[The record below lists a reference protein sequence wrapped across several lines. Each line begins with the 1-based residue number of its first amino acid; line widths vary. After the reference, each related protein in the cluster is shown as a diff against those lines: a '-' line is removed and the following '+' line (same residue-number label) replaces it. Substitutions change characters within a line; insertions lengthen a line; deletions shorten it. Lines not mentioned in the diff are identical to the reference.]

1 MTSLQTTAAAIEVA
15 RVTIK
20 IIEAG
25 YNLMSDARH
34 YGTDAPKL
42 GLQFQQLSHR
52 YDSFQKVLFEDRKF
66 PFLHGKKVFQVLP
79 DYSQKILVQLLLELL
94 RLLYAHFALEQKYAA
109 SSNPSQ
115 PKSAFAN
122 HLGLTADEEKI
133 IFQGT
138 TAGKDIETHKT
149 SQLMSTT
156 GWLWAIRGKR
166 KALRLNTEFE
176 DWLKRTKA
184 ILEDTWWPLPAFNV
198 LANLEALQSDS
209 DARTVGFATS
219 AALRKLVIDTTNLPA
234 NLNTPWFSIKD
245 IKSFAPGKIVGT
257 FEDCRVLIETLAF
270 PLDEDG
276 NLPDILE
283 ERFSKIVRL
292 LGSQSDPDFRVL
304 HCLRYC
310 SQISETSGQVH
321 LISSIPSIS
330 DSNSTLTIRTLA
342 GLYRTIKSDQRP
354 PLGLRFSICYQL
366 AESLF
371 LLHSVDWVHRALR
384 SDNIIFIFSDDD
396 LDRAAL
402 KRAELRICGFEASRP
417 SVDSSLGPYDNQLAR
432 NVYRHPKRWG
442 TPQETF
448 DQAHDV
454 YSLGVILLEIGL
466 WERAEDMISGLR
478 PEQRLPEQV
487 SQHLLRHTNERL
499 AHRCG
504 DVFADAVRKCLA
516 LNSDEDD
523 AAVSS
528 TSLTN
533 MGREQDK
540 RRGLLE
546 QVVDPLKVL
555 KDAV

>member
-1 MTSLQTTAAAIEVA
+1 MTSLQTTAAAIDVA

-20 IIEAG
+20 IIKVG
-25 YNLMSDARH
+25 YNLMSDVRH
-34 YGTDAPKL
+34 YGTDAPKF

-52 YDSFQKVLFEDRKF
+52 YDSFQRVLFEDKKF

-79 DYSQKILVQLLLELL
+79 DYSQQIVVQLLLELL
-94 RLLYAHFALEQKYAA
+94 RLLYAHFALEQKYTA
-109 SSNPSQ
+109 SYDPSQ
-115 PKSAFAN
+115 PKSSFAK

-138 TAGKDIETHKT
+138 TSGKDIESHKT

-156 GWLWAIRGKR
+156 GWLWAIRGKK

-219 AALRKLVIDTTNLPA
+219 AALRRLVIDTTNLPV
-234 NLNTPWFSIKD
+234 NLNTSWVYIKD
-245 IKSFAPGKIVGT
+245 TKSLAPGKIIGT
-257 FEDCRVLIETLAF
+257 FEDCKVLIETLTF

-283 ERFSKIVRL
+283 GRFSKIVRL

-310 SQISETSGQVH
+310 SQVSETSGKLH
-321 LISSIPSIS
+321 LISSISSIPNS
-330 DSNSTLTIRTLA
+330 SSTLTIRTLA

-354 PLGLRFSICYQL
+354 PLGLRFSMCYQL

-371 LLHSVDWVHRALR
+371 LLHSVNWVHRALR
-384 SDNIIFIFSDDD
+384 SDNIIFIFSNDD
-396 LDRAAL
+396 LDRAAV

-417 SVDSSLGPYDNQLAR
+417 EIDSSLGPYDNQLAR

-448 DQAHDV
+448 AQVHDV

-466 WERAEDMISGLR
+466 WERAEDMISSLR
-478 PEQRLPEQV
+478 PEQRVPEQV
-487 SQHLLRHTNERL
+487 RQHLLRHTEERL

-504 DVFADAVRKCLA
+504 DVFADAVRKCLT
-516 LNSDEDD
+516 LKFDEDD
-523 AAVSS
+523 VAVSS
-528 TSLTN
+528 TSLVD
-533 MGREQDK
+533 MEREQNM

-555 KDAV
+555 KDVV